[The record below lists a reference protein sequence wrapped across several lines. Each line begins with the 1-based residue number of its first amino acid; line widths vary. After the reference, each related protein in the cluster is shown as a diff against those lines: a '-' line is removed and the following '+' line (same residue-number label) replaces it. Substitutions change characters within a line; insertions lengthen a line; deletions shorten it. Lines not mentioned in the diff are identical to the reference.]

1 MTHTPF
7 GCHFLPALG
16 LLAATVCLLASPPVA
31 TALTTTDFSRYE
43 VILQRRPFGEAPPDV
58 SATALP
64 TPPLVQAGPSFADRI
79 QLCALTQRGD
89 SYSVGIVDNAQK
101 PSRTYFMRVGES
113 EDGIEVLDV
122 DYASERVLLRK
133 STEERWVDMNGVSS
147 TGGIAS
153 PAPVTRSFSR
163 PSGIAARRAML
174 KPRSKGLTREQ
185 YNAERAAGLRP
196 APRSP
201 RSVLMGGAA
210 PSSLSSE
217 ERMANLRKYN
227 MDLIRAGGNA
237 GPALPIPLSLEEDA
251 QLVAEGHLAPPA
263 P

>member
-1 MTHTPF
+1 MTCTPF
-7 GCHFLPALG
+7 NRYSLPACG
-16 LLAATVCLLASPPVA
+16 LLAAAVCLLASPPVA

-43 VILQRRPFGEAPPDV
+43 VILQRRPFGEAPPDTSPPV
-58 SATALP
+58 LP
-64 TPPLVQAGPSFADRI
+64 TPLVQAGPSFADRI
-79 QLCALTQRGD
+79 QLCALTRRGD

-101 PSRTYFMRVGES
+101 PSCTYFMRVGES
-113 EDGIEVLDV
+113 KDGIEVLDV
-122 DYASERVLLRK
+122 DYAAERVLLRK

-147 TGGIAS
+147 TGGMAS
-153 PAPVTRSFSR
+153 PAAATRSFSR

-174 KPRSKGLTREQ
+174 KPRSKGLTRQQ

-237 GPALPIPLSLEEDA
+237 GPALPIPLSPEEDA

>member
-7 GCHFLPALG
+7 GCHFLPAFG

-31 TALTTTDFSRYE
+31 SALTTTDFSRYE
-43 VILQRRPFGEAPPDV
+43 VILQRRPFGKAPADA
-58 SATALP
+58 SATVI
-64 TPPLVQAGPSFADRI
+64 PPPPVPSGPSFADRI

-101 PSRTYFMRVGES
+101 PSRTYFMRMGES

-133 STEERWVDMNGVSS
+133 STEERWVDMNGVTSA
-147 TGGIAS
+147 GRIAS
-153 PAPVTRSFSR
+153 PAAATRSFSR
-163 PSGIAARRAML
+163 PTGIAARRARL
-174 KPRSKGLTREQ
+174 KPRSKGLTRQQ
-185 YNAERAAGLRP
+185 YDAERAAGLRP

-237 GPALPIPLSLEEDA
+237 GPALPIPLSPEEDA
-251 QLVAEGHLAPPA
+251 QLVAEGHLAPPV